1 MMKNKQMKNI
11 LKIMSVTVTMMSL
24 SACGGGGGSSG
35 GDNGY
40 STYQEMADKFK
51 HDTVDVKY
59 TLNGTKRP
67 TCHNANDIGILAPD
81 NNDEIKCVWYC
92 GRYQGVKG
100 RKGDTIHIF
109 LDFKKSE
116 ETDEGVWEL
125 SDEFILEASPTL
137 CRDI

>member
-1 MMKNKQMKNI
+1 MNLDKIIKTTIALTTTLLI
-11 LKIMSVTVTMMSL
+11 LN
-24 SACGGGGGSSG
+24 ACGSSG

-67 TCHNANDIGILAPD
+67 TCHNADNIGTLNPG
-81 NNDEIKCVWYC
+81 NNDEIKCVWHC
-92 GRYQGVKG
+92 GRYSNIKG
-100 RKGDTIHIF
+100 RESDTISVF
-109 LDFKKSE
+109 LRFNKSE
-116 ETDEGVWEL
+116 NTDDGIWEL
-125 SDEFILEASPTL
+125 TSENTYEASPTV